1 MSNQVR
7 VLDPFDFHGNTL
19 TVVDNNGEPYVAMK
33 PLAEGMG
40 LDWGGQHK
48 KLTDESSRWSISFIS
63 ILQSGDG
70 KQREMLCLPLR
81 KLTAWLMLLQPS
93 RLSTEVAE
101 RVRLYQLEC
110 DDALWA
116 YWSKG
121 VAINPRAE
129 TSMTRDDILL
139 QALQSLVEK
148 EKKIAALEQ
157 GHSQLA
163 GRVDTIERRAQEAT
177 GQLLALP
184 LPDESVIG
192 LSTRAKVVRVV
203 RVYCRES
210 GVAYPEAWGCLYREF
225 RDRYHVDL
233 VRRARNEGSSP
244 LDVAEDLEAEGY
256 ICLLGDLYA
265 VAYDLFVTKTKSA

>member
-1 MSNQVR
+1 MSDQVR
-7 VLDPFDFHGNTL
+7 VLEPFDFHGQAL
-19 TVVDNNGEPYVAMK
+19 IVVDNNGEPYVAMK
-33 PLAEGMG
+33 PVVEGMG

-48 KLTDESSRWSISFIS
+48 KLADESSRWSISVIS
-63 ILQSGDG
+63 ILQSHDG
-70 KQREMLCLPLR
+70 RQRDMTCLPLR
-81 KLTAWLMLLQPS
+81 KLTAWLMILQPS
-93 RLSTEVAE
+93 RMAPEVAD
-101 RVRLYQLEC
+101 RVRFYQEEC
-110 DDALWA
+110 DGALWA

-129 TSMTRDDILL
+129 TSLTRDDILL

-148 EKKIAALEQ
+148 EKKISALEQ
-157 GHSQLA
+157 GHLHLI
-163 GRVDTIERRAQEAT
+163 GRVDTIEKRAQEAT

-184 LPDESVIG
+184 LPDESVLG

-265 VAYDLFVTKTKSA
+265 VAYDMFVTKTKSA